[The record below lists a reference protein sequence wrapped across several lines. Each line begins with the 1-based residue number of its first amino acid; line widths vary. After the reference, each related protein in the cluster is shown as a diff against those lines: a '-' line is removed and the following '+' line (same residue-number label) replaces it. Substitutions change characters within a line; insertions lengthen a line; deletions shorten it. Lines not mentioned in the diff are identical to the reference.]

1 VNYKEW
7 FVKVEEAVKQAE
19 LKFGGGEGINKRK
32 FAIDVINAVVDVP
45 FIPEFIEKEI
55 IGLLVD
61 FCVHFYNKWFTKQWI
76 KKLPACHV

>member
-1 VNYKEW
+1 MNYKEW

-19 LKFGGGEGINKRK
+19 LKFPGGEGINKRK

-61 FCVHFYNKWFTKQWI
+61 FCIWIYNRYFGKRWI
-76 KKLPACHV
+76 DVKPA